1 MRNKYEIVHITAIAI
16 SKLGENRI
24 LTYYN
29 ESDAMNAVGAVSIT
43 VKDKTT
49 STCLGANFQLNAM
62 WSSPS
67 GNLWVVDDQG
77 DVFTTAEVNFI
88 APPYQHLKFN
98 SGYFD
103 VQWHVTEAYKGQL
116 NSIWGTADN
125 DVWVTS
131 FNGPALH
138 WDGKDWTEYA
148 LPQAPTGI
156 DGSASDDV
164 YIVGY
169 HGNIHHFDGTEWH
182 KLALPEHI
190 RSDEAFT
197 DVKVLSAERVYIT
210 GRSGCLLVGNA
221 HTGFKDIGH
230 AQYTWY
236 GVGELAGR
244 IFLAGGT
251 QGIFELVDGQFVCL
265 KDKGH
270 PVGVFETPNAIN
282 FIPAEQQ
289 PNPWFVRYEPGAS
302 REWTK
307 VNT

>member
-1 MRNKYEIVHITAIAI
+1 MGLHGIYTFYDEADPL
-16 SKLGENRI
+16 S
-24 LTYYN
+24 
-29 ESDAMNAVGAVSIT
+29 AVGCVSLSINS
-43 VKDKTT
+43 KNINI
-49 STCLGANFQLNAM
+49 LNANFQLNAM
-62 WSSPS
+62 WASQE

-77 DVFTTAEVNFI
+77 DVFTTAEVNFSVP
-88 APPYQHLKFN
+88 AFKHLKHTN
-98 SGYFD
+98 GTSN
-103 VQWHVTEAYKGQL
+103 VNWHVTEAYKGQL
-116 NSIWGTADN
+116 NGIWGTTDN
-125 DVWVTS
+125 NVWVTS

-221 HTGFKDIGH
+221 HAGFKDIGH

-302 REWTK
+302 REWAK
-307 VNT
+307 VSS